1 MQFLL
6 HRCRFYI
13 HPVIYHNFQN
23 GFFIPWCFNRLLINE
38 CLNCIIIKCLLCPGY
53 ELYIYNIQ
61 DIGIKMER
69 IQSDEYFAAVK
80 AYFIDHYD
88 PARVYKFLLDTLRE
102 DEYKLSEEMFYRSV
116 DTLET
121 TDGCMRFYIGTECI
135 FMLCSNPK

>member
-1 MQFLL
+1 
-6 HRCRFYI
+6 
-13 HPVIYHNFQN
+13 
-23 GFFIPWCFNRLLINE
+23 
-38 CLNCIIIKCLLCPGY
+38 
-53 ELYIYNIQ
+53 
-61 DIGIKMER
+61 MER

-102 DEYKLSEEMFYRSV
+102 DEYKLSEEMLYRSV

-121 TDGCMRFYIGTECI
+121 TDGCMRFYTGTECI